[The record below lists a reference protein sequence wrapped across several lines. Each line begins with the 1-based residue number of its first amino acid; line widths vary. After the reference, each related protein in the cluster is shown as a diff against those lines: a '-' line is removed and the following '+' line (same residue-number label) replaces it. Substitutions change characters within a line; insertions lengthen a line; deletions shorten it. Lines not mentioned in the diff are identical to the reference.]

1 MTPDKKVGNTKQAT
15 PVPPQPAKPE
25 FRAALGGNPNAGKT
39 TLFNALTGGQHHV
52 ANYPGVTVTA
62 KEGLMLHNGHSTSLI
77 DLPGTYSLAAYSP
90 DELVARNYVLDQH
103 PDVVISI
110 CDASNLERSLYLAVQ
125 FMELRVPMIL
135 VLNKSDLA
143 MRAGH
148 IFDIK
153 ILERLLG
160 IPIVPTS
167 AHREEGIQELKDAI
181 LNIELREDRPLPVS
195 VTYGREIEAEL
206 TRLTPIANQAA
217 SHLSRDPRWVAL
229 KLLEKDAYVRNRL
242 TGECGKDG
250 ASLLTQ
256 AGEAI
261 GRIEKHFGD
270 RSEIVI
276 ADQRYGFISGACQEA
291 VTKTSEVRHDT
302 SDRIDDIVTS
312 ELLGVPIFL
321 MLMYLL
327 FKLTFALG
335 APPMALIEAI
345 IGWLGSFVASLWPSG
360 TDNAMCSLL
369 VDGIIGG
376 VGGVLVFLPNI
387 ALLFVG
393 IAFLEDSGYM
403 ARGAFIMDRFM
414 HKIGLHG
421 RSFIP
426 AVVGFGC
433 TVPAIMATRAL
444 ENKRDRLTTM
454 LVLPLMSC
462 GARFP
467 IYTLFIA
474 AFFPQNWRAPIL
486 MGIYLLGIALA
497 ALLAKL
503 LRKTLLK
510 GDTSL
515 FVMELPPYR
524 MPTPRGILAHTWE
537 RTRQFIRKASTVIVV
552 ASCILWVLT
561 NYPKPDAEQLQGLSA
576 SEQQSIE
583 LSTSV
588 AGLIGHAMEPIMRP
602 IGFDWKTSTALIG
615 AFAAKE
621 IFVAQ
626 LGIVYALGEADEDSS
641 TLRQRLRENY
651 SPLQA
656 LCIMIFCL
664 ISIPCVA
671 TLATMKSESGAWR
684 WPLLQFS
691 GLTVLAYLVT
701 LALYQGGTFLGFGS
715 ML

>member
-1 MTPDKKVGNTKQAT
+1 MIEEKIVGNTKRT
-15 PVPPQPAKPE
+15 VPAQPEKSE

-62 KEGLMLHNGHSTSLI
+62 KEGLMLHKGHSTSLI

-110 CDASNLERSLYLAVQ
+110 CDASSLERSLYLAVQ

-143 MRAGH
+143 EKSGH
-148 IFDIK
+148 IFNIE

-160 IPIVPTS
+160 MPIVPTS

-181 LNIELREDRPLPVS
+181 LNIEIRKERPLPVK

-206 TRLTPIANQAA
+206 EQLTPMAAQAA
-217 SHLSRDPRWVAL
+217 EHLSRDPRWVAL

-242 TGECGKDG
+242 TGECGTDG

-291 VTKTSEVRHDT
+291 VTTTSEMRHDI

-312 ELLGVPIFL
+312 ELLGIPIFL
-321 MLMYLL
+321 VLMYFL
-327 FKLTFALG
+327 FKLTFTLG
-335 APPMALIEAI
+335 APAMMLIEATV
-345 IGWLGSFVASLWPSG
+345 GWLGNIVSSLWPGG
-360 TDNAMCSLL
+360 TENALCSLL

-474 AFFPQNWRAPIL
+474 AFFPQPWRAPIL

-524 MPTPRGILAHTWE
+524 MPTPRGILSHTWE

-561 NYPKPDAEQLQGLSA
+561 NYPKPDAEQLENLTTV
-576 SEQQSIE
+576 EQQSVE
-583 LSTSV
+583 LSTSI
-588 AGLIGHAMEPIMRP
+588 AGRIGHTIEPIMRP

-626 LGIVYALGEADEDSS
+626 LGIVYSLGEADEESY

-651 SPLQA
+651 TPLQA

-671 TLATMKSESGAWR
+671 TMATMKSESGAWR
-684 WPLLQFS
+684 WPLLQFG
-691 GLTVLAYLVT
+691 GLTLLAYLIT
-701 LALYQGGTFLGFGS
+701 LVLYQGGTLLGFES

>member
-1 MTPDKKVGNTKQAT
+1 MW
-15 PVPPQPAKPE
+15 
-25 FRAALGGNPNAGKT
+25 
-39 TLFNALTGGQHHV
+39 
-52 ANYPGVTVTA
+52 PG
-62 KEGLMLHNGHSTSLI
+62 
-77 DLPGTYSLAAYSP
+77 
-90 DELVARNYVLDQH
+90 
-103 PDVVISI
+103 
-110 CDASNLERSLYLAVQ
+110 
-125 FMELRVPMIL
+125 
-135 VLNKSDLA
+135 
-143 MRAGH
+143 
-148 IFDIK
+148 
-153 ILERLLG
+153 
-160 IPIVPTS
+160 
-167 AHREEGIQELKDAI
+167 
-181 LNIELREDRPLPVS
+181 
-195 VTYGREIEAEL
+195 
-206 TRLTPIANQAA
+206 
-217 SHLSRDPRWVAL
+217 
-229 KLLEKDAYVRNRL
+229 
-242 TGECGKDG
+242 
-250 ASLLTQ
+250 
-256 AGEAI
+256 
-261 GRIEKHFGD
+261 
-270 RSEIVI
+270 
-276 ADQRYGFISGACQEA
+276 
-291 VTKTSEVRHDT
+291 
-302 SDRIDDIVTS
+302 
-312 ELLGVPIFL
+312 
-321 MLMYLL
+321 
-327 FKLTFALG
+327 
-335 APPMALIEAI
+335 
-345 IGWLGSFVASLWPSG
+345 G

-524 MPTPRGILAHTWE
+524 MPTPRGILTHTWE

-588 AGLIGHAMEPIMRP
+588 AGLIGHAVEPIMRP

-626 LGIVYALGEADEDSS
+626 LGIVYALGEADEGSH